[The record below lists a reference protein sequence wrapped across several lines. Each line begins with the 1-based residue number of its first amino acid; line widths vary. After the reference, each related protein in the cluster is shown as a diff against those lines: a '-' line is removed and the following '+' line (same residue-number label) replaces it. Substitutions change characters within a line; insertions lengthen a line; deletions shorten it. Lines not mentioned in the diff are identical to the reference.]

1 MYAARP
7 RFPYRTVVPPSRLP
21 RGRDLIWR
29 HVARATGP
37 ANAPT
42 TRATPCCTAS
52 LHPRRLRSRESW
64 AAADAVGVA
73 GARVTQEATVQRGR
87 CVRRVAVPFADPHS
101 GSSSRVG
108 DRSNRRLRLG
118 PRWTTS
124 PRLELGAQRT
134 NWKTSPIARP
144 CNTQLPAA
152 LFRSLG
158 FPRCRVSG
166 RSRDHS
172 CARVVQPACPAD
184 AVVDISRRCR
194 VGVAGQVRKAG
205 LEVAPAVALEAE
217 AEQEQAEAEAE
228 QAEAAS
234 DVGEAERV
242 GVGGERT
249 KRCLRTWR
257 SPQAIPI
264 GGERTPR
271 TYLQVRLAVTTRLQ
285 GGHATRRVVCERGAG
300 GALTRDGGTSHRLL
314 GRGGVWQ
321 RATTGAWA
329 RTPPSPRSGSA
340 PSTSP

>member
-1 MYAARP
+1 LSRCSGDTITLLLGRLVRTACASSAALLPVARASPLGWASLRPISSSALLEKSGEWWRRRQLEAKMYAARP

-194 VGVAGQVRKAG
+194 VGVAG
-205 LEVAPAVALEAE
+205 
-217 AEQEQAEAEAE
+217 
-228 QAEAAS
+228 
-234 DVGEAERV
+234 
-242 GVGGERT
+242 
-249 KRCLRTWR
+249 
-257 SPQAIPI
+257 
-264 GGERTPR
+264 
-271 TYLQVRLAVTTRLQ
+271 
-285 GGHATRRVVCERGAG
+285 
-300 GALTRDGGTSHRLL
+300 HR
-314 GRGGVWQ
+314 
-321 RATTGAWA
+321 
-329 RTPPSPRSGSA
+329 
-340 PSTSP
+340 